1 MSGSRFPAPHIRT
14 TTRRPGA
21 LSRGVG
27 LLAGMTALAAG
38 GIAAGFEL
46 ERRIVSQRL
55 WKPQRNDEG
64 FFSVRGRVSHVVADD
79 GVALYAETDERDEYP
94 CPPGFA
100 PDDTITVVLVHGFSL
115 SMDCF
120 HFQRKHLRGRFRIV
134 AYDQRSHG
142 RSVRSEP
149 SHCRVPQLGRDLER
163 VLTDLVPEGPVV
175 LIGHSMGGMTIMNL
189 ARTRPELFGTRILGV
204 ALLSTSPGDMAD
216 HSPIRAIPGR
226 TFGRVA
232 EPLLAALNRIPDL
245 VDRGRRAGSDIG
257 FVATKQFAFG
267 SDVPASYVEFVSDM
281 LGETSL
287 EVIGDF
293 YPAFSEMDETGAF
306 ETLAKVETAVI
317 GGRNDAITPVRHT
330 EAIIDLLPGA
340 ESLILDHCGHM
351 GMLEHHDDF
360 NTVIDNLLER
370 VQRNLKNV

>member
-1 MSGSRFPAPHIRT
+1 MAADRLPTSRGRARQ
-14 TTRRPGA
+14 PGA
-21 LSRGVG
+21 LSRGIG
-27 LLAGMTALAAG
+27 LVAGMTALAAG

-55 WKPQRNDEG
+55 WKVPERDEG
-64 FFSVRGRVSHVVADD
+64 FFGVRGRISHVVADD
-79 GVALYAETDERDEYP
+79 GVALYAETDELDDYP
-94 CPPGFA
+94 CPEGFER
-100 PDDTITVVLVHGFSL
+100 DEQVTVVLVHGYAL

-142 RSVRSEP
+142 RSVRSDPE
-149 SHCRVPQLGRDLER
+149 HCRIPQLGRDLER

-189 ARTRPELFGTRILGV
+189 ARTRPELFGTRIQGV
-204 ALLSTSPGDMAD
+204 ALLSTSPSDMAD
-216 HSPIRAIPGR
+216 YSPFRAIPGR

-267 SDVPASYVEFVSDM
+267 SEVPASYVEFVSDM

-293 YPAFSEMDETGAF
+293 YPAFRELDETSAF
-306 ETLAKVETAVI
+306 ETLANVETAVI
-317 GGRNDAITPVRHT
+317 GGEDDAITPVRHT
-330 EAIIDLLPGA
+330 EAIIDLIPGA
-340 ESLILDHCGHM
+340 DAHIVEHCGHM
-351 GMLEHHDDF
+351 GMIEHHDLF
-360 NTVIDNLLER
+360 NEVIDHLLER
-370 VQRNLKNV
+370 VQRNLNRT